1 MRIAYDAEVDIL
13 TIDFQFKRIKESAE
27 VIPDVVADFDQDGQL
42 VGFEIM
48 DASKF
53 TDFSELQVFMSQW
66 GNEHR
71 VLDADGNFSVQ
82 PGRRKTSNPIP
93 AGD

>member
-13 TIDFQFKRIKESAE
+13 VVDFDIKRIGESAE
-27 VIPDVVADFDQDGQL
+27 VIPGVIADFDSDGQ
-42 VGFEIM
+42 VIGFEIM

-53 TDFSELQVFMSQW
+53 TDLSHIKIFLSRW
-66 GNEHR
+66 GDEER
-71 VLDADGNFSVQ
+71 VLDADGNLSVS
-82 PGRRKTSNPIP
+82 PLKAKAAS

>member
-13 TIDFQFKRIKESAE
+13 TIDFQSKKIKESAE
-27 VIPDVVADFDQDGQL
+27 VIQDVIADFDFDGQL

-48 DASKF
+48 DASKI
-53 TDFSELQVFMSQW
+53 TDLSQVMIFMSQW
-66 GNEHR
+66 GKEDR
-71 VLDADGNFSVQ
+71 ILDASGDLSVK
-82 PGRRKTSNPIP
+82 PRLAKSIS

>member
-13 TIDFQFKRIKESAE
+13 TIDFQSKKIKESAE
-27 VIPDVVADFDQDGQL
+27 VIPDVIADFDSDGQL

-53 TDFSELQVFMSQW
+53 TDLSQVMIFMSQW
-66 GNEHR
+66 GKEDR
-71 VLDADGNFSVQ
+71 ILDANGDFSVQ
-82 PGRRKTSNPIP
+82 PRAVKAIS

>member
-13 TIDFQFKRIKESAE
+13 VVDFDIKRIKVSAE
-27 VIPDVVADFDQDGQL
+27 VIPNVIADFDEDDQL

-48 DASKF
+48 DASKI
-53 TDFSELQVFMSQW
+53 TDLSQVMVFMSQW
-66 GNEHR
+66 GKEDR
-71 VLDADGNFSVQ
+71 ILDANGDFSVK
-82 PGRRKTSNPIP
+82 PRLVKSVT

>member
-13 TIDFQFKRIKESAE
+13 VVDFDIKRIKVSAE
-27 VIPDVVADFDQDGQL
+27 VIPNVIADFDEDDQL

-48 DASKF
+48 DASKI
-53 TDFSELQVFMSQW
+53 TDLSQVMVFMSQW
-66 GNEHR
+66 GKEDR
-71 VLDADGNFSVQ
+71 ILDADGNFSVQ
-82 PGRRKTSNPIP
+82 PRLVKSIP

>member
-13 TIDFQFKRIKESAE
+13 TIDLDSKSIE
-27 VIPDVVADFDQDGQL
+27 VSEEVLPGVVADFGNDGRL
-42 VGFEIM
+42 MGFEIM

-53 TDFSELQVFMSQW
+53 TDFSQVKVFMSQW
-66 GNEHR
+66 GDEDR
-71 VLDADGNFSVQ
+71 VLDSSCALSVL
-82 PGRRKTSNPIP
+82 PRTIKTQS

>member
-13 TIDFQFKRIKESAE
+13 VVDFDIKRIEESAE
-27 VIPDVVADFDQDGQL
+27 VIPGVIADFDSDGQ
-42 VGFEIM
+42 VIGFEIM

-53 TDFSELQVFMSQW
+53 TDLSHVKVFMSKW
-66 GNEHR
+66 GDEER
-71 VLDADGNFSVQ
+71 VLDADGNVSVS
-82 PGRRKTSNPIP
+82 PRKRKAVS

>member
-13 TIDFQFKRIKESAE
+13 TIDFQSKRIIESAE
-27 VIPDVVADFDQDGQL
+27 VIPDVIADFDSDGRL

-48 DASKF
+48 DASKI
-53 TDFSELQVFMSQW
+53 TDLSQVMIFMSQW
-66 GNEHR
+66 GKEDR
-71 VLDADGNFSVQ
+71 ILDANGVLSVK
-82 PGRRKTSNPIP
+82 PRLAKSIP

>member
-13 TIDFQFKRIKESAE
+13 VVDFDIKKIRESAE
-27 VIPDVVADFDQDGQL
+27 VIPGVIADFDSDGQ
-42 VGFEIM
+42 VIGFEIM

-53 TDFSELQVFMSQW
+53 TDLSHVKVFMSKW
-66 GNEHR
+66 GDDER
-71 VLDADGNFSVQ
+71 VLDADGNLSLETRTV
-82 PGRRKTSNPIP
+82 KTIP

>member
-13 TIDFQFKRIKESAE
+13 TIDLDSKSIE
-27 VIPDVVADFDQDGQL
+27 VSEEVLPGVVADFGYDGRL
-42 VGFEIM
+42 MGFEIM

-53 TDFSELQVFMSQW
+53 TDFSQIKVFMSQW
-66 GNEHR
+66 GDEDR
-71 VLDADGNFSVQ
+71 VLDNRGALSVL
-82 PGRRKTSNPIP
+82 PRTIKTQS

>member
-13 TIDFQFKRIKESAE
+13 TIDFEFKRIGISEE
-27 VIPDVVADFDQDGQL
+27 VLPGVIADFDSDGQL

-53 TDFSELQVFMSQW
+53 TDLSKVMVYMSKW
-66 GNEHR
+66 GDEGR
-71 VLDADGNFSVQ
+71 LVDADGNLSVSS
-82 PGRRKTSNPIP
+82 RHKKALP